1 MALIYGLSLEQL
13 VQVVLPEENISWKG
27 MGYLPKIQRA
37 KFFGCFHNKFS
48 FVSGRK
54 RKEEDVELMSISVKI
69 RNEKEM
75 RFPWK

>member
-1 MALIYGLSLEQL
+1 MR
-13 VQVVLPEENISWKG
+13 
-27 MGYLPKIQRA
+27 YLPKIQHA
-37 KFFGCFHNKFS
+37 KFFCYFHNKFS

-69 RNEKEM
+69 RNQKEM